1 MYLIPKCADKLK
13 YSVFWESMDE
23 LSLKKFLDFRLKAN
37 DLKDRDTEHRQYN
50 WKSLKITMNDKLSDQ
65 INHFWKLQL
74 KRQNIL
80 AEFKLHE
87 DRCKLLE
94 KEQNELE
101 NQMCLEQT
109 KYILDATRETVAK
122 TVVLFSLS
130 LTSLK
135 EALARKLLKT
145 LKPERE
151 NAQLRK
157 MRSVDINC
165 LVLGK
170 PFRNIISIKI
180 KENETIGELKRRIK
194 AEKDYFGSCPLDQ

>member
-1 MYLIPKCADKLK
+1 MYLLPKCADKLK

-37 DLKDRDTEHRQYN
+37 DLKDRDIEHRQYN
-50 WKSLKITMNDKLSDQ
+50 RKSLKITM
-65 INHFWKLQL
+65 
-74 KRQNIL
+74 
-80 AEFKLHE
+80 
-87 DRCKLLE
+87 
-94 KEQNELE
+94 NELE

-109 KYILDATRETVAK
+109 KYILDATRK
-122 TVVLFSLS
+122 TVDQGLFLQKSIVKRFENRVLHACCMSDLVEGS
-130 LTSLK
+130 ADK
-135 EALARKLLKT
+135 KLLKT

-151 NAQLRK
+151 NAQLRKLQPFMCFCQHRK